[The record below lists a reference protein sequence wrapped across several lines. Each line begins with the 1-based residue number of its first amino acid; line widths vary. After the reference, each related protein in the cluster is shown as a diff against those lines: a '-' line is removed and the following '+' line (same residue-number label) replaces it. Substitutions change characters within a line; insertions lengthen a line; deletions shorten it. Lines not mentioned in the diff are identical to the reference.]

1 MKIDVFSKQKE
12 VTGSVELSDAIF
24 GAEVRNHLFWEVV
37 NWQRAKRRAG
47 THKTKGR
54 SEVSGGGKKPFR
66 QKGTGNA
73 RQGSRRAPHFI
84 GGGTVFGPQ
93 PRDYSFK
100 MPKKKRRAALISAL
114 SLKASNQHLVI
125 VDDLQYDAPK
135 TKQLVELM
143 KTFDVE
149 KALFVDV
156 TRRDEVLDQVV
167 HNDALRLSVRN
178 LQNAKYIAVEGLNVE
193 DILGHTYLFLT
204 KAALESVEERLK

>member
-125 VDDLQYDAPK
+125 VEDLQYDAPK

-156 TRRDEVLDQVV
+156 THRDEVLDQVV